1 MVPSR
6 GKLVVAESGVA
17 IARSPTLGVYG
28 TDFGWGR
35 AKKVEVV
42 HFVNSTV
49 FSLAESGDE
58 EEDGI
63 EVGLALPRAT
73 MDAFTSLFEQGLRIF
88 CYNMD
93 TLISF
98 TFEINFSV

>member
-6 GKLVVAESGVA
+6 GKLVVAESAVA

-63 EVGLALPRAT
+63 EDFYMYGGFGAVMVL
-73 MDAFTSLFEQGLRIF
+73 SLVPHGG
-88 CYNMD
+88 
-93 TLISF
+93 
-98 TFEINFSV
+98 